1 MMRSGMKLG
10 LVYVAAAL
18 LTLTLPLAASAR
30 DATAR
35 AQMRALQQT
44 DWIPEGSAHPRHV
57 IYVFMDAN
65 CPYCHVLWMALKPYY
80 RSGLQVRDI
89 LVGVISASSPGKA
102 AAIFNA
108 ADPSAALRMNEAR
121 WGRGVDA
128 GGGITPV
135 AHPSVQDLREL
146 AHNEALMQ
154 AFGFDGTPGLV
165 LIDARG
171 KVYTIGG
178 LPPKSDL
185 GQVVA
190 TASVPQHA
198 ERPAKGH

>member
-1 MMRSGMKLG
+1 MRNDLG
-10 LVYVAAAL
+10 SAVAWAAVAL
-18 LTLTLPLAASAR
+18 LSVALPLTASAQG
-30 DATAR
+30 ATAR

-44 DWIPEGSAHPRHV
+44 HWISEGSAHPRHV

-65 CPYCHVLWMALKPYY
+65 CPYCHRLWLALKPYY

-102 AAIFNA
+102 AAIFDA
-108 ADPSAALRMNEAR
+108 TDPAAALRLNEAR
-121 WGRGVDA
+121 WGREVDP

-135 AHPSVQDLREL
+135 AHPSAKDLREL

-165 LIDARG
+165 LADAQG
-171 KVYTIGG
+171 KVYALGG
-178 LPPKSDL
+178 VPPRRDL

-190 TASVPQHA
+190 TAGVPPQAAHSS
-198 ERPAKGH
+198 EKH